1 MGRLT
6 HFSAYASDVMPG
18 CSRER
23 CSSESS
29 TSAGRKNRKQQQQR
43 CSAAAVLISRNLYCY
58 VTFCAFVVMCAAEL
72 EVLSL

>member
-23 CSSESS
+23 YSSESS
-29 TSAGRKNRKQQQQR
+29 TSAGRQNRKQQQR

-58 VTFCAFVVMCAAEL
+58 VTFCAFVVMCAAE
-72 EVLSL
+72 VLSL